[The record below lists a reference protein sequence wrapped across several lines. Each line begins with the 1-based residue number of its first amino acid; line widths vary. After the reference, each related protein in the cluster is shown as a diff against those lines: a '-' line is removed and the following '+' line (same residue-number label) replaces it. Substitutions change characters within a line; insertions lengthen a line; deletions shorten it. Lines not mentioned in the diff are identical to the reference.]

1 LNGAD
6 RQLRAAR
13 RPRATIPACPAR
25 HRKFK
30 EHSMSN
36 SLLRRTLAIA
46 SFTVLASLTACAST
60 AGQEGTGEYV
70 DDAVITTKVKTAVL
84 NDPELKATEINV
96 ETFKGKVQLSG
107 YVNSQ
112 ADIDQA
118 VAVARAIKGVNSV
131 TNDMRLK

>member
-1 LNGAD
+1 
-6 RQLRAAR
+6 
-13 RPRATIPACPAR
+13 
-25 HRKFK
+25 
-30 EHSMSN
+30 MSN

-118 VAVARAIKGVNSV
+118 VAVAGAVKGVNSV

>member
-1 LNGAD
+1 
-6 RQLRAAR
+6 
-13 RPRATIPACPAR
+13 
-25 HRKFK
+25 
-30 EHSMSN
+30 MSN

-46 SFTVLASLTACAST
+46 SFTVFATLAACAST
-60 AGQEGTGEYV
+60 ASQEGTGEYV

-118 VAVARAIKGVNSV
+118 VAVARTVKGVNSV
-131 TNDMRLK
+131 TNDMHLK